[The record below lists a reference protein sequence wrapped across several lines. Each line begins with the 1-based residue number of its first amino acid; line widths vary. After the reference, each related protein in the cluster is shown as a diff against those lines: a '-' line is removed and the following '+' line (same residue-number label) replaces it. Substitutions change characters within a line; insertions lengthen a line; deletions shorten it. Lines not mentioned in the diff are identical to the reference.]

1 MKGLIMDT
9 FCIECGWVG
18 TIEELATI
26 EVNAVSEDGNP
37 ISYPCCPVCGSLE
50 GILPIEYRRV

>member
-1 MKGLIMDT
+1 MDT

-18 TIEELATI
+18 TVEELATI
-26 EVNAVSEDGNP
+26 EVDAASEDGNP
-37 ISYPCCPVCGSLE
+37 ISYPCCPACGSLE